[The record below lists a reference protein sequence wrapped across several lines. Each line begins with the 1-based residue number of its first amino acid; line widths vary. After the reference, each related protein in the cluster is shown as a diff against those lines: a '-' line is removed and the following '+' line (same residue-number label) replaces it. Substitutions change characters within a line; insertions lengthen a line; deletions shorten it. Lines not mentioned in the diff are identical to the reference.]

1 MIASCYQWRMAQV
14 LIRDLDD
21 TVVARLKSGAARRGL
36 SMQAHLKDV
45 LTAASQRGDDAAQL
59 EQMRS
64 LRAGLSV
71 QGPTSAELIRQDRDS
86 R

>member
-1 MIASCYQWRMAQV
+1 MAQV

-21 TVVARLKSGAARRGL
+21 AVVARLKAGAARRGL

-45 LTAASQRGDDAAQL
+45 LVAASNRSDDAAQL
-59 EQMRS
+59 AQMRA
-64 LRAGLSV
+64 LRTGLTV
-71 QGPTSAELIRQDRDS
+71 QGPTAAELIRQDRDS